1 MDYDVL
7 KYSRVVALA
16 HPAGDF
22 LWISPILEGACSGTP
37 VISGDGELIFLNHN
51 SNAGLFGHFS
61 ILSFSEKGAVLFM
74 NLNSIAPFAPPGII
88 TNPFFG
94 NFDGGEANTRDV
106 IIWSFMPTPDA
117 TTVGPGSTFYFQLTS
132 DYSEGS
138 SVADF
143 AVRVLSPEVTWQST
157 TAPLIVAR
165 GLSMYWS
172 VSRSELRA
180 WVRKSNANA
189 TSTNSTGANG
199 SFDRDRTHAASFIRG
214 DPSFLAPFVKPIVD
228 NSTSPK
234 VLCVGSASEEFYCL
248 HADNLTTIWSENT
261 NSLIKT
267 EARFSTKGDRVYFI
281 EEDGILHAFNTTS
294 GDKFYEEET
303 DNPVISNFD
312 LSIDGA
318 FLYYGDINGSVVA
331 LQLAESTLPPVMP
344 ATRAPSFAPFAPI
357 LAPSP
362 PTDSPSNTQP
372 PSPSSGPSQMSVI
385 HIVGVASLAA
395 FALLL

>member
-1 MDYDVL
+1 
-7 KYSRVVALA
+7 
-16 HPAGDF
+16 
-22 LWISPILEGACSGTP
+22 
-37 VISGDGELIFLNHN
+37 
-51 SNAGLFGHFS
+51 
-61 ILSFSEKGAVLFM
+61 
-74 NLNSIAPFAPPGII
+74 
-88 TNPFFG
+88 
-94 NFDGGEANTRDV
+94 
-106 IIWSFMPTPDA
+106 MPTPDA
-117 TTVGPGSTFYFQLTS
+117 TTVGPGRTFYFQLTD

-138 SVADF
+138 SIADF
-143 AVRVLSPEVTWQST
+143 AVRVLSSEVTWQST

-189 TSTNSTGANG
+189 TDTNSTGANG
-199 SFDRDRTHAASFIRG
+199 SFDRNRTHAAIFERG

-228 NSTSPK
+228 DSTLPK
-234 VLCVGSASEEFYCL
+234 ALCVGSASEEFYCL
-248 HADNLTTIWSENT
+248 HADNLTTIWSEST

-267 EARFSTKGDRVYFI
+267 EARFSTNGDRVYFI

-318 FLYYGDINGSVVA
+318 FLYYGDETGSVVA

-344 ATRAPSFAPFAPI
+344 ATRAPS
-357 LAPSP
+357 LAPANFMPIVAPVAGTPSYFP
-362 PTDSPSNTQP
+362 PTTQLP
-372 PSPSSGPSQMSVI
+372 TTSGAPQMSVI
-385 HIVGVASLAA
+385 SMVGVISLAA
-395 FALLL
+395 FALLF